1 MTLGAACQLYGHS
14 CLGGHGKRS
23 SSASVPIQ
31 GIDSDLAVDAA
42 ASAAFQAK
50 MTANRLSGILR
61 EMIAR
66 RMVASAAGR
75 MNPYGSDDGP
85 LDVMEKKTNM
95 DYPIQ
100 K

>member
-23 SSASVPIQ
+23 SSASVPTQ
-31 GIDSDLAVDAA
+31 GIDSDFALDAA
-42 ASAAFQAK
+42 ASAAFHAK
-50 MTANRLSGILR
+50 MTANRLNGILR

-66 RMVASAAGR
+66 RMVTSVAGR
-75 MNPYGSDDGP
+75 MNPYGSDDG
-85 LDVMEKKTNM
+85 LDVVEKKTSM